1 MMVVWTIIPIL
12 ILLLCTVSVILR
24 EIAWRDFRRR
34 KFPTFEEK
42 QKFRRMLFWSG
53 WGSYKY
59 LCAVRNK
66 EPVLLPYIKIL
77 GAIGLLV
84 LIWVI
89 ARDVP
94 IAARVMVTPVAL
106 AMFYE
111 AYVLIKNHH
120 SSREYKKAHD

>member
-1 MMVVWTIIPIL
+1 
-12 ILLLCTVSVILR
+12 
-24 EIAWRDFRRR
+24 
-34 KFPTFEEK
+34 
-42 QKFRRMLFWSG
+42 MLFWSG

-120 SSREYKKAHD
+120 SFDKKPSFLERVQKSPRLSHGLKHKRDGFSTCYNSFSIGIQNHCKYFP

>member
-1 MMVVWTIIPIL
+1 
-12 ILLLCTVSVILR
+12 
-24 EIAWRDFRRR
+24 
-34 KFPTFEEK
+34 
-42 QKFRRMLFWSG
+42 MLFWSG